1 MPQDPLD
8 EYLNSI
14 GGGPTEDRGF
24 GSSFSDM
31 YDRYS
36 QPFSFMNPGLESLE
50 NRRAKIESRNTDSLN
65 SYLSYIGLGNKR
77 NNLSAQISDPGPSR
91 TAKILGKVGSYFDLP
106 YAAGQA
112 GNAIFGSPTALAE
125 SAATLGGVG
134 LVGKAGKI
142 AKLAGRG
149 LSGVGAVA
157 GVPKIAEGIQ
167 EGDISK
173 GLVGALQTGL
183 GTVGAV
189 GGRTPKSKLSNV
201 IQASPAE
208 EAGIDKFSPESFIV
222 GNPTPRNM
230 ERLAEVPEYTVGE
243 FDKRINGRN
252 FSAGRVVEG
261 EQPLGPIRVEKL
273 KPQAKNPDEAFQN
286 WVGDRQATGVEA
298 SLVKK
303 KFEKY
308 DQHGTD
314 DLLEYYKDPD
324 KYPELKKYFD
334 DKYQT
339 LAGSDKKI
347 GYKTNYLPQLWEDP
361 EAAAQV
367 FGKTLTKKASF
378 EFNSVVKNYEAGIAM
393 GLEPKYKNIS
403 DLAAWYE
410 QTANKAIADK
420 DFVSFLKDNK
430 ALSTTKKA
438 GYTLLNPEFF
448 PAKKFKIDDKIITQ
462 NYYAPSALASKINSV
477 LGPAQ
482 DGSTLEKVANFSSG
496 LKSFFL
502 TGGIP
507 KTGIN
512 MHGVSILAR
521 SALASDNPVSG
532 FLTGAH
538 YLANPKAA
546 GKYLDEN
553 LALSPQAVRSGL
565 KLSVEDVPFG
575 ERPKPTTVIGKAQE
589 ALKTTFEDPLFQQ
602 VIPALKMQHWRT
614 IRDDLTRSMSP
625 DAANKEASKVVNNLF
640 GSINVEQLGRSK
652 ETQNLM
658 RAVFLAPQW
667 LESQVGVGKGVAKA
681 LLDPADPRGKA
692 YQNIARNLGL
702 ALASANVSNKLMS
715 GHYMHENE
723 SGKAFSIDTGQKDA
737 KGKKIYLN
745 PFGTGID
752 FARLPYDAAMAIS
765 KGDLEG
771 ASRLVT
777 NRVGPVPRTAVSLAA
792 NRNWRGQKIMDPK
805 DTSKTAKNVVRE
817 GLEFAPPIV
826 QSPVDYMMGNVSAP
840 EALTSAF
847 ELPISY
853 RKPYNSNGNKKRK
866 NVPF

>member
-8 EYLNSI
+8 AYLDSL
-14 GGGPTEDRGF
+14 GGGPSEDQGF

-36 QPFSFMNPGLESLE
+36 EPFFPSISRG
-50 NRRAKIESRNTDSLN
+50 IESAREKNQKGFEYYGIPSWAAKP
-65 SYLSYIGLGNKR
+65 LSYVNPVYVSSK
-77 NNLSAQISDPGPSR
+77 
-91 TAKILGKVGSYFDLP
+91 
-106 YAAGQA
+106 AGEA
-112 GNAIFGSPTALAE
+112 LFGSPTGLAE
-125 SAATLGGVG
+125 SALSAAGIG
-134 LVGKAGKI
+134 LVGKAAG
-142 AKLAGRG
+142 LARAGGRV
-149 LSGVGAVA
+149 LSGVGAAA
-157 GVPKIAEGIQ
+157 GVPKIAEGLG
-167 EGDISK
+167 EGDIGK
-173 GLVGALQTGL
+173 AAAGVLQTGL

-189 GGRTPKSKLSNV
+189 SGRVSKSKLPNV
-201 IQASPAE
+201 MQASPSPAAKD
-208 EAGIDKFSPESFIV
+208 AGLENIIPESFIV
-222 GNPTPRNM
+222 SNPTPRNT
-230 ERLAEVPEYTVGE
+230 ERLAAVPEYKVGE
-243 FDKRINGRN
+243 FDPTINNRN
-252 FSAGRVVEG
+252 FSAGRRVEG
-261 EQPLGPIRVEKL
+261 VDPQGPIRVEKL
-273 KPQAKNPDEAFQN
+273 KPQAKNPEEAFQN

-298 SLVKK
+298 SLIKK
-303 KFEKY
+303 QFSKY
-308 DQHGTD
+308 D
-314 DLLEYYKDPD
+314 DLGEQALFDYYKNPEKFPD
-324 KYPELKKYFD
+324 IKKYFD
-334 DKYQT
+334 DKYQV
-339 LAGSDKKI
+339 LAGADKKV
-347 GYKTNYLPQLWEDP
+347 GYKQNYLPQLWEDP

-367 FGKTLTKKASF
+367 FGKALTKKASF
-378 EFNSVVKNYEAGIAM
+378 EFNSVVKNYEAGVAM
-393 GLEPKYKNIS
+393 GLVPKYKNIS

-420 DFVSFLKDNK
+420 EFVSFLKDNK
-430 ALSTTKKA
+430 AITTSKKA

-448 PAKKFKIDDKIITQ
+448 PAKKFKIDDKIVTQ
-462 NYYAPSALASKINSV
+462 NFYAPDVLANKINSV
-477 LGPAQ
+477 LGPTQ
-482 DGSTLEKVANFSSG
+482 DDSVLGKVADFSSG

-521 SALASDNPVSG
+521 SALASNNPVSG
-532 FLTGAH
+532 FLTGAS

-546 GKYLDEN
+546 GKYLDDN
-553 LALSPQAVRSGL
+553 LALAPQAVRSGL
-565 KLSVEDVPFG
+565 KLSVEDIPFG
-575 ERPKPTTVIGKAQE
+575 SRPKPTTAIGKTQE
-589 ALKTTFEDPLFQQ
+589 VLKTTFEDPLFQQ

-625 DAANKEASKVVNNLF
+625 DAASKEASKVVNSLF

-667 LESQVGVGKGVAKA
+667 LESQANVGKGVAKA

-692 YQNIARNLGL
+692 YQNIVRNLGL
-702 ALASANVSNKLMS
+702 ALASANVSNKLLS

-752 FARLPYDAAMAIS
+752 FVRLPYDAAIAIS

-777 NRVGPVPRTAVSLAA
+777 NRVGPVPRTAISLAA

-805 DTSKTAKNVVRE
+805 DASKTGKNLLRE

-853 RKPYNSNGNKKRK
+853 RKPYNPNGKKKSN
-866 NVPF
+866 NVSF